1 VTVVRR
7 LAATIVAAAGMLW
20 IPCVTAGF
28 APAATTAGATTPFSS
43 YEAEA
48 GTVGAGASTVSLT
61 SAPTTQY
68 SSPTLEA
75 SGHAYVQLTGAGQ
88 SVQWTNN
95 TGRPISFVNV
105 RASIPDSIS
114 GGGITATLDL
124 YVNGTFR
131 QALNLNSRQTW
142 IYEGKTYNSSDDQNP
157 ADGHPRVFYDESHA
171 FVTGAA
177 IAPGSTFA
185 LKKDSA
191 NTAAFYDIDVIDVE
205 NPPAP
210 IAQPANSISITSC
223 GAVSDPT
230 PTNGAAD
237 SKSVDSRAAI
247 QNCINQAQSQH
258 KTLWIPP
265 GTFYVK
271 GTSGLTAKGITI
283 AGAGMWYSTVYR
295 DVPLPNTI
303 ALGAL
308 FQVTSCTVQNFHL
321 DANAPSRN
329 TILGGDGGA
338 MDTTG
343 ANWVA
348 NGLWTQHTESG
359 FWASGT
365 GGTVENNRLTDIWAD
380 GINLNN
386 QALGGGVGNNLTATN
401 NFIRGSG
408 DDSMAINSVAYN
420 ISGSGVK
427 TTYPPMSGITFSH
440 NTAIAPWGGK
450 GVGIYGGGG
459 HHVTDNYIS
468 DTSRFIGLVAGRFG
482 VNGSDLT
489 SATVSGNVIVR
500 SGGNAYNQRQ
510 PALHV
515 GNASDGQRVGVVT
528 NVTVSGNT
536 IANSL
541 YDAVGFSTSTKTL
554 LQNNTITSPGSNGV
568 VVAPPNYPAP
578 SGSATITGNTL
589 TGLRTGNSAF
599 VNNSTGFTA
608 TVTNNSWQL

>member
-1 VTVVRR
+1 LALAVV
-7 LAATIVAAAGMLW
+7 AVAGMLW
-20 IPCVTAGF
+20 IPCLSAGI
-28 APAATTAGATTPFSS
+28 APAASTAGATTPFSS

-48 GTVGAGASTVSLT
+48 GTVGGGASKVSLT

-68 SSPTLEA
+68 SSPALEA
-75 SGHAYVQLTGAGQ
+75 SGHAYVQLTGSGQ

-105 RASIPDSIS
+105 RASIPDSTS

-157 ADGHPRVFYDESHA
+157 ADGQPRVFYDESHA

-191 NTAAFYDIDVIDVE
+191 NAATFYDIDVVDVE

-223 GAVSDPT
+223 GAVSDST
-230 PTNGAAD
+230 PTNGTAD

-247 QNCINQAQSQH
+247 QNCVNQAQSQ
-258 KTLWIPP
+258 KKILWIPQ

-283 AGAGMWYSTVYR
+283 AGAGMWYSTIYR
-295 DVPLPNTI
+295 DVPLPNSTS
-303 ALGAL
+303 LRAL
-308 FQVTSCTVQNFHL
+308 FQVTSCTVQNFHIE
-321 DANAPSRN
+321 ANAPSRN

-420 ISGSGVK
+420 ISGNGTK

-450 GVGIYGGGG
+450 GVGIYGGSG
-459 HHVTDNYIS
+459 HHVTDNYVS
-468 DTSRFIGLVAGRFG
+468 DTSRFIGLVEA
-482 VNGSDLT
+482 
-489 SATVSGNVIVR
+489 
-500 SGGNAYNQRQ
+500 
-510 PALHV
+510 
-515 GNASDGQRVGVVT
+515 
-528 NVTVSGNT
+528 
-536 IANSL
+536 
-541 YDAVGFSTSTKTL
+541 
-554 LQNNTITSPGSNGV
+554 
-568 VVAPPNYPAP
+568 
-578 SGSATITGNTL
+578 GSA
-589 TGLRTGNSAF
+589 
-599 VNNSTGFTA
+599 STAA
-608 TVTNNSWQL
+608 T